1 MSAML
6 RIAAPLVLIASAGQA
21 SAYNYFSCSLGGD
34 LIFPGH
40 ITMNF
45 ADDLTTAEKAA
56 ISRGLQRATQVSD
69 TSITAINNFDSDHE
83 GNNGENEIYRDN
95 ISTADCRSWVTTGTC
110 SVVEVD
116 MRFGNLTWVTTDTSQ
131 HEPYIPAGTGRN
143 MTGVAVHEAGHCLGL
158 AHSDNIYN
166 MMGHDWTHVTRN
178 GTAAYYGPGEDMS
191 DGLIDKH
198 GKKSAN
204 DSNRDVGITVFRYD
218 GPDGGGYSRHVAGEI
233 TQASVAVPV
242 VGTFDEQDVYQVVAG
257 ETVQMELTLENNGE
271 KNAELPNIG
280 YYLSTNSSI
289 STLDTLLKTNAIS
302 IGRGFPLETAI
313 SVTIPAGTAPG
324 NYFLGAFIDHD
335 NQIAEVTNA
344 NNVAYYPIEV
354 VPPSSD
360 LTFPFFA
367 LSKTNLALN
376 ESFTAYT
383 IVRNDGDY
391 ASTAGNIHYYK
402 SSSPVI
408 NKLNPIGS
416 STPFAPLSAGSQR
429 AGNTT
434 LQAPQYE
441 YPGAL
446 YFGAC
451 IEDVAN
457 ELVTNNNCSTGVQV
471 QVKAPPPIFAT
482 GDATSIT
489 TTGATLNGTL
499 DPNGAT
505 ATAYFE
511 WGETTA
517 YGNSVPYGQEGPEP
531 GVVPVSKAITGL
543 TCNTQYHFR
552 IRVVEADGVLF
563 GEDRQFTTAACPGC

>member
-1 MSAML
+1 MKIL
-6 RIAAPLVLIASAGQA
+6 PRIVLPLALVVFTGHAN
-21 SAYNYFSCSLGGD
+21 AYNYFTCSLGGE
-34 LIFPGH
+34 LNFPGH
-40 ITMNF
+40 ISMNF
-45 ADDLTTAEKAA
+45 ADNLSTVEKAA
-56 ISRGLQRATQVSD
+56 ITRGLQRATQVSD
-69 TSITAINNFDSDHE
+69 TSITAINNFDDDYE
-83 GNNGENEIYRDN
+83 GNNTESEIYRDN
-95 ISTADCRSWVTTGTC
+95 IPTADCRSWVTTGTC
-110 SVVEVD
+110 NVVEVD
-116 MRFGNLTWVTTDTSQ
+116 MRFGNLTWVTTDNSQ
-131 HEPYIPAGTGRN
+131 HEPYIPPGTGRN

-198 GKKSAN
+198 GKKSTN
-204 DSNRDVGITVFRYD
+204 DSNRDVGITVFRYQ
-218 GPDGGGYSRHVAGEI
+218 GPDGGGYSRHMAGEI

-242 VGTFDEQDVYQVVAG
+242 VGSFDEQDVYQVVAG

-271 KNAELPNIG
+271 KNAELPTIG

-289 STLDTLLKTNAIS
+289 STLDTLLRTNAIS

-313 SVTIPAGTAPG
+313 SVTIPVGTAPG
-324 NYFLGAFIDHD
+324 NYFLGAYIDHE
-335 NQIAEVTNA
+335 NEIPEVTNA

-367 LSKTNLALN
+367 LSKTTLALN
-376 ESFTAYT
+376 EEFTAYT

-391 ASTAGNIHYYK
+391 ASTAGNIHYYI
-402 SSSPVI
+402 SQSP
-408 NKLNPIGS
+408 NTSKLNPVGS
-416 STPFAPLSAGSQR
+416 STPFAPLASGAQR
-429 AGNTT
+429 AGNTL

-441 YPGAL
+441 PTSTRYI
-446 YFGAC
+446 GAC
-451 IEDVAN
+451 VEDVAN
-457 ELVTNNNCSTGVQV
+457 ELVINNNCSTGVEV
-471 QVKAPPPIFAT
+471 QIKAPPPVVLSWLAT
-482 GDATSIT
+482 DITATS
-489 TTGATLNGTL
+489 ATLHGTV

-517 YGNSVPYGQEGPEP
+517 YGNSVVYGQEGPEP
-531 GVVPVSKAITGL
+531 GVVAVSKTITGL

-552 IRVVEADGVLF
+552 LRVVEADGIVY
-563 GEDRQFTTAACPGC
+563 GDDRTFTTGSCPGC

>member
-1 MSAML
+1 MMSFL
-6 RIAAPLVLIASAGQA
+6 RIAPPLALVVFTGHVN
-21 SAYNYFSCSLGGD
+21 AYNYFSCSLGGD

-69 TSITAINNFDSDHE
+69 TSITAINNFDNDHE
-83 GNNGENEIYRDN
+83 GDNGENEIYRDD
-95 ISTADCRSWVTTGTC
+95 IPTADCRSWVTTNTC
-110 SVVEVD
+110 NVVEVD

-131 HEPYIPAGTGRN
+131 HEPYIPPGTGRN

-198 GKKSAN
+198 GKKSSN
-204 DSNRDVGITVFRYD
+204 DSNRDVGITVFRYQ
-218 GPDGGGYSRHVAGEI
+218 GPDGGGYSRHMAGEI
-233 TQASVAVPV
+233 TQASMAVPV
-242 VGTFDEQDVYQVVAG
+242 VGSFDEQDVYQVVAG

-271 KNAELPNIG
+271 KNSELPAIG

-324 NYFLGAFIDHD
+324 SYFLGAYIDHE

-354 VPPSSD
+354 IPPSSD

-367 LSKTNLALN
+367 LSKTTLAIN
-376 ESFTAYT
+376 EVFTAYT

-391 ASTAGNIHYYK
+391 ASTAGNIYYYI
-402 SSSPVI
+402 STSP
-408 NKLNPIGS
+408 NTAKLNPIGS
-416 STPFAPLSAGSQR
+416 STSFAPLAAGSQR
-429 AGNTT
+429 SGNTT

-441 YPGAL
+441 PYGAR
-446 YFGAC
+446 YIGAC
-451 IEDVAN
+451 VEDVAN
-457 ELVTNNNCSTGVQV
+457 ELDTSNDCSTGVEV
-471 QVKAPPPIFAT
+471 QIKAPPPIFAT
-482 GDATSIT
+482 EDATNIT
-489 TTGATLNGTL
+489 ATGATLNGTL

-517 YGNSVPYGQEGPEP
+517 YGNSVVYGQEGPEP
-531 GVVPVSKAITGL
+531 GMVAVSKVITGL
-543 TCNTQYHFR
+543 TCNTEYHFR
-552 IRVVEADGVLF
+552 LRVVERDGTHY
-563 GEDRQFTTAACPGC
+563 GEDRQFTTGACPGC